1 MEILI
6 TKIRNASITQNWEKF
21 SEYIDKILSSS
32 DFNYINNDYQK
43 VLNDTRCINEIL
55 EILNFY
61 NTQLTQNFVTLLSLI
76 MNKNYNDICRLGLD
90 STFIYEINKINN
102 NMYRFILVYY
112 YNQSYYN
119 QSYYYGTYPGI
130 YYTS

>member
-1 MEILI
+1 MEILV
-6 TKIRNASITQNWEKF
+6 TKIQNASITQNWEKF
-21 SEYIDKILSSS
+21 SEYIDKILSST
-32 DFNYINNDYQK
+32 DFNYISNDYQK

-61 NTQLTQNFVTLLSLI
+61 NTQVTQNFVTLLSLI

-102 NMYRFILVYY
+102 NMYRFILAY
-112 YNQSYYN
+112 YYN